1 MALQI
6 ELLRRDRRCRR
17 VIAVEFLTGGS
28 LATCCSI
35 ARALRSGGPHHG
47 CGRRARG
54 VVHADVGGRR
64 TLATRPSA
72 TCAWYH
78 QAMSSPWTLDAEA
91 VIGRAMRVRRY
102 RLSSGL
108 RLIAAIDRSAPI
120 IAYQTWFGVGSRHER
135 PGRTGMAHLFE
146 HLMFNQTET
155 LAPGD
160 FDRVV
165 EQTGGESNAATWVDW
180 TYYRLS
186 LPARDLPLAVRLEA
200 ERMTRLVLAPEPVEA
215 ERDVVTNER
224 RERVEDDVDGWL
236 DEQLMALAFQ
246 VHPYRWP
253 TIGWMEDIRA
263 LPLDEIR
270 AFYKTWYAPNNATL
284 VVVGDFDETELL
296 ERVAATYGTI
306 PPAAMPSITDPLEPA
321 QRGERVRR
329 ATKPIATDRLLC
341 GYRAPGQGDP
351 DWAVLEIISTLLAGS
366 PSARL
371 YRRLVVERE
380 MCSSVDAQLTP
391 FRDPSLLRLAATCA
405 RGFTAADVLAEID
418 AALVALAAT
427 PPTPAE
433 LVKAKNLAETDFWS
447 GLADVDGK
455 AEAIGHH
462 EVALGDFRTLNVL
475 AERLAAVTA
484 DDVVRVARA
493 RLVPEK
499 RSVVIAEP
507 DPDAADADADADED
521 ADAGADGDAAA
532 GGGAAAGAAP

>member
-1 MALQI
+1 M
-6 ELLRRDRRCRR
+6 
-17 VIAVEFLTGGS
+17 
-28 LATCCSI
+28 
-35 ARALRSGGPHHG
+35 
-47 CGRRARG
+47 
-54 VVHADVGGRR
+54 
-64 TLATRPSA
+64 
-72 TCAWYH
+72 
-78 QAMSSPWTLDAEA
+78 LDAEA
-91 VIGRAMRVRRY
+91 VIGRATRVRRY
-102 RLSSGL
+102 RLPSGL
-108 RLIAAIDRSAPI
+108 RLITAIDRSAPI
-120 IAYQTWFGVGSRHER
+120 LAFQTWFGVGSRNER

-146 HLMFNQTET
+146 HLMFNQTES
-155 LAPGD
+155 LAPGE

-186 LPARDLPLAVRLEA
+186 LPARDLPLAIRLEA
-200 ERMTRLVLAPEPVEA
+200 ERMTHLVLAPEPVEA

-270 AFYKTWYAPNNATL
+270 EFYRTWYAPNNATL
-284 VVVGDFDETELL
+284 VVVGDFDEADLL
-296 ERVAATYGTI
+296 ERVAAAYGAI
-306 PPAAMPSITDPLEPA
+306 PPAALPTLTDPIEPS
-321 QRGERVRR
+321 QRAERIRSAR
-329 ATKPIATDRLLC
+329 KPIATDRLLC
-341 GYRAPGQGDP
+341 GYRAPGQAHP
-351 DWAVLEIISTLLAGS
+351 DWAVLEIISMMLAAS

-405 RGFTAADVLAEID
+405 RGFSARDVLTEID
-418 AALVALAAT
+418 AELAELAAT
-427 PPTPAE
+427 PPSAAE
-433 LVKAKNLAETDFWS
+433 LAKARNLAETDFWT

-455 AEAIGHH
+455 AEALGHH
-462 EVALGDFRTLNVL
+462 EVALGDFRSLTTL

-484 DDVVRVARA
+484 EDIARVAGQ
-493 RLVPEK
+493 RLVASR

-507 DPDAADADADADED
+507 DPDAGADDGDDDEEHA
-521 ADAGADGDAAA
+521 ADAGGKA
-532 GGGAAAGAAP
+532 GVA